1 MEAEMF
7 LVLGGAMGLT
17 TSASIT
23 ELSASSK
30 TSRGL
35 FGLNSRGV
43 SKSTLPEST
52 RESLLLTFDTA
63 PPLVDAMRRR
73 VGVGVSRFP
82 EILSDSSGSSHA
94 CWGSC
99 KKKGSSKFYIRSS
112 LWRKFFIAVLRH
124 ERRRAEE
131 HSRAAAAE
139 IYAKGFASWKE
150 GKGSEKQVF

>member
-1 MEAEMF
+1 MF

-63 PPLVDAMRRR
+63 PPLPLLAMRRR

-82 EILSDSSGSSHA
+82 ELLSSSGSHA
-94 CWGSC
+94 C
-99 KKKGSSKFYIRSS
+99 
-112 LWRKFFIAVLRH
+112 
-124 ERRRAEE
+124 
-131 HSRAAAAE
+131 
-139 IYAKGFASWKE
+139 
-150 GKGSEKQVF
+150 

>member
-1 MEAEMF
+1 MVFISFRTGVSDTTHNGLLSDLLCSRTRIQNKISNMKSNYSTSVKHATKSSKNILLYLMEAEMF

-63 PPLVDAMRRR
+63 PPLPLVAMRRR

-82 EILSDSSGSSHA
+82 ELLSSSGSHA
-94 CWGSC
+94 C
-99 KKKGSSKFYIRSS
+99 
-112 LWRKFFIAVLRH
+112 
-124 ERRRAEE
+124 
-131 HSRAAAAE
+131 
-139 IYAKGFASWKE
+139 
-150 GKGSEKQVF
+150 

>member
-1 MEAEMF
+1 MF

-52 RESLLLTFDTA
+52 LESLLLTFDTA
-63 PPLVDAMRRR
+63 PELPPEFVAIRRR
-73 VGVGVSRFP
+73 VGVGVSRP
-82 EILSDSSGSSHA
+82 EVSMSAA
-94 CWGSC
+94 C
-99 KKKGSSKFYIRSS
+99 
-112 LWRKFFIAVLRH
+112 
-124 ERRRAEE
+124 
-131 HSRAAAAE
+131 
-139 IYAKGFASWKE
+139 
-150 GKGSEKQVF
+150 

>member
-94 CWGSC
+94 C
-99 KKKGSSKFYIRSS
+99 
-112 LWRKFFIAVLRH
+112 
-124 ERRRAEE
+124 
-131 HSRAAAAE
+131 
-139 IYAKGFASWKE
+139 
-150 GKGSEKQVF
+150 

>member
-1 MEAEMF
+1 MF

-82 EILSDSSGSSHA
+82 ELLSSSGSHA
-94 CWGSC
+94 C
-99 KKKGSSKFYIRSS
+99 
-112 LWRKFFIAVLRH
+112 
-124 ERRRAEE
+124 
-131 HSRAAAAE
+131 
-139 IYAKGFASWKE
+139 
-150 GKGSEKQVF
+150 